1 MPTLLQHE
9 RLCFRYVANPIAL
22 FDKTGACL
30 YQNPESMTL
39 HANLRPFTGLHTPT
53 ESELSAASS
62 VSSSPDRVPGHCSG
76 SDTATNLSPAPGAKS
91 TPPPG
96 ADSVCGGM
104 GKRDNAEH
112 LQAER
117 DASNQGRDLLLKA
130 IFRGNMPLYKEMLRV
145 TLQGRERHICEVKSV
160 DNIVQHMLT

>member
-1 MPTLLQHE
+1 MTCILLLLQHE

-39 HANLRPFTGLHTPT
+39 HSDLRPFIGLHTP
-53 ESELSAASS
+53 AQ
-62 VSSSPDRVPGHCSG
+62 G
-76 SDTATNLSPAPGAKS
+76 APS
-91 TPPPG
+91 TSTPG

-112 LQAER
+112 LQAEG
-117 DASNQGRDLLLKA
+117 DTPNQGQNLLLLA
-130 IFRGNMPLYKEMLRV
+130 IFRGIMPLYEEMLRV

-160 DNIVQHMLT
+160 DNIVKNMLYSDFKK

>member
-1 MPTLLQHE
+1 
-9 RLCFRYVANPIAL
+9 
-22 FDKTGACL
+22 
-30 YQNPESMTL
+30 
-39 HANLRPFTGLHTPT
+39 
-53 ESELSAASS
+53 
-62 VSSSPDRVPGHCSG
+62 
-76 SDTATNLSPAPGAKS
+76 
-91 TPPPG
+91 
-96 ADSVCGGM
+96 M

-130 IFRGNMPLYKEMLRV
+130 IFRGNMPLYKEMLHV

>member
-1 MPTLLQHE
+1 
-9 RLCFRYVANPIAL
+9 VANPIAL

-62 VSSSPDRVPGHCSG
+62 VSSSPDRVPGHCSDSG
-76 SDTATNLSPAPGAKS
+76 PAANLSPAQGAKS
-91 TPPPG
+91 IPPPG
-96 ADSVCGGM
+96 ADSVSG
-104 GKRDNAEH
+104 NAEH

-117 DASNQGRDLLLKA
+117 DAPNQGRDLLLKA

-145 TLQGRERHICEVKSV
+145 TLEGRERHICEVKSV
-160 DNIVQHMLT
+160 DNIVQNMLT